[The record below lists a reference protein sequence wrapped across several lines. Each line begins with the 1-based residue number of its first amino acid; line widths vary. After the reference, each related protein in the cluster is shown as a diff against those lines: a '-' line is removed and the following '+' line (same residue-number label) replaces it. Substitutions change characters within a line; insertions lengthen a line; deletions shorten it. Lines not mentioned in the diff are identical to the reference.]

1 MDYFYDATFTEVEV
15 STLVD
20 KVGKV
25 DILILNAA
33 QYCEEPFPN
42 LSPSTISDFIEINA
56 IAPYTLLKEMTNELS
71 RSCGQVISRG
81 SKAEEFLMVNSE
93 IYSISKRVWLGLL
106 KAYEPT
112 LKAKGIYLTHCS
124 LPRIGEFFG
133 VDIRSACDLII
144 SNVKNKVNSHTFVT
158 F

>member
-1 MDYFYDATFTEVEV
+1 
-15 STLVD
+15 
-20 KVGKV
+20 
-25 DILILNAA
+25 
-33 QYCEEPFPN
+33 
-42 LSPSTISDFIEINA
+42 
-56 IAPYTLLKEMTNELS
+56 
-71 RSCGQVISRG
+71 
-81 SKAEEFLMVNSE
+81 MVNSE